1 MTLIGKKTSLWS
13 KKKNTWNEI
22 IVKFCGTLIIFFMSV
37 MSVSVFN
44 ADLNLCVLF
53 STACT
58 LILEFYCMCTKLI
71 VKPPDQRR
79 RQVEVSLYSK
89 WYFLRPEVGVLAK
102 SFKLT
107 FNRPFYFMR
116 KNYHLYK
123 KTINL
128 WLRLCYDVR
137 KKGFLDKISVC
148 RRYFY
153 RLRSV

>member
-1 MTLIGKKTSLWS
+1 MKQ
-13 KKKNTWNEI
+13 KKKYMKWNYCEI
-22 IVKFCGTLIIFFMSV
+22 LW
-37 MSVSVFN
+37 N
-44 ADLNLCVLF
+44 PHNLFHVCYVCKCIQCRLEPLCSF

-58 LILEFYCMCTKLI
+58 LILEFYCMGTKLI

-137 KKGFLDKISVC
+137 KKGFLNKISVC